1 MDGNNMNNMND
12 MNDKSMD
19 NMNNAYDTY
28 TYDAN
33 ATYEAAPAPAG
44 NGLAIAALICGI
56 ASILCSCVYVGI
68 LPAIAAIICGAI
80 GKGRCPKAGM
90 AKWGMV
96 LGIIGAVL
104 FVLSIVLL
112 ILSPILAT
120 LGLGFLAMPMM
131 EYEMYNY

>member
-1 MDGNNMNNMND
+1 MDGNNMNN

-19 NMNNAYDTY
+19 NMNNAYGTY

-80 GKGRCPKAGM
+80 GKGKCPKAGM
-90 AKWGMV
+90 AKWGLA

-104 FVLSIVLL
+104 FVLSIVML

-120 LGLGFLAMPMM
+120 LGLGFLTMPVYG
-131 EYEMYNY
+131 YESYY

>member
-1 MDGNNMNNMND
+1 MDGNN

-28 TYDAN
+28 GTYDPN

-44 NGLAIAALICGI
+44 NGLAIASLICGI
-56 ASILCSCVYVGI
+56 ASVLCSCVYVGI

-80 GKGRCPKAGM
+80 GKGKCPKAGM
-90 AKWGMV
+90 AKWGLV

-104 FVLSIVLL
+104 FVLSIVML
-112 ILSPILAT
+112 ILAPVLMA
-120 LGLGFLAMPMM
+120 LGLPIMMMPLAG
-131 EYEMYNY
+131 YESYY